1 MILLVGMGFFGV
13 SFGLPVFF
21 QGLGFGFVQG
31 DFYIYQAVPPCM
43 RLCVCLSWFKEIKG
57 LHSVRR
63 SGVVSCL

>member
-31 DFYIYQAVPPCM
+31 HGLAFTYKVTMQAHPNN
-43 RLCVCLSWFKEIKG
+43 
-57 LHSVRR
+57 
-63 SGVVSCL
+63 SCLYLQP